1 MAEERVET
9 GIAGLDKILHGGF
22 LPGQNIL
29 VTGGA
34 GTGKTI
40 MCMQYLYNGAVKY
53 NEPGIFV
60 TLEEM
65 PNELRSEAQNFG
77 WDLKKLEDERKFAI
91 IDAASSKAGLPT
103 GEKFAL
109 RRGFDVNILA
119 QEIYRT
125 TKEIGAKR
133 VVIDSIAG
141 LGMQF
146 EGTINIRTAIFRLSA
161 LLREIKCTS
170 LMTSEIP
177 ANNVFTRYGIEEFI
191 AQGVILLFLDE
202 EAGELKRS
210 LIVRKVRG
218 TAHSLKRYPLEIS
231 EHGVIVMPRAE
242 V

>member
-1 MAEERVET
+1 MIMPEERVKT
-9 GIAGLDKILHGGF
+9 GIPGLDDILHGG
-22 LPGQNIL
+22 LIKGHNVL
-29 VTGGA
+29 VTGCA

-40 MCMQYLYNGAVKY
+40 LCTQFLYQGAKQYD
-53 NEPGIFV
+53 EPGILV

-65 PNELRSEAQNFG
+65 PNELRKEASLFKWG
-77 WDLKKLEDERKFAI
+77 LKELEEQKKFAI

-109 RRGFDVNILA
+109 RRGFDVNTLA

-161 LLREIKCTS
+161 LLREINCTS
-170 LMTSEIP
+170 LMTSEVP
-177 ANNVFTRYGIEEFI
+177 AGDVFTRYGVEEFI
-191 AQGVILLFLDE
+191 AQGVVLLYLE
-202 EAGELKRS
+202 EESGELKRS
-210 LIVRKVRG
+210 LVVRKMRG
-218 TAHSLKRYPLEIS
+218 TSHSLKRYPFEINN
-231 EHGVIVMPRAE
+231 EKGIVVML
-242 V
+242 

>member
-1 MAEERVET
+1 MANQRVET
-9 GIAGLDKILHGGF
+9 GIPGLDDILHGGF
-22 LPGQNIL
+22 LSGQNIL

-40 MCMQYLYNGAVKY
+40 MCMQYLYNGAVSY

-65 PNELRSEAQNFG
+65 PNELRSEAMNFG
-77 WDLKKLEDERKFAI
+77 WDLKKLEEEKKFAI

-210 LIVRKVRG
+210 MIVRKVRG
-218 TAHSLKRYPLEIS
+218 TSHSLKRYPLEIS
-231 EHGVIVMPRAE
+231 KEGIIVMPRAE